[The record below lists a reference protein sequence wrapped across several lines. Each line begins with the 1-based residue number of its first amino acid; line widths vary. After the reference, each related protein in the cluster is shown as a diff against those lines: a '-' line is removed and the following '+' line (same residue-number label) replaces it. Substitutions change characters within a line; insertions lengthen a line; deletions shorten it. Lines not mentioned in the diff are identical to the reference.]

1 MQSKYKISLLRA
13 SLLAAA
19 VALALWT
26 PMAPPAAALLL
37 WLSVGWLF
45 ITALVLDFSHRRS
58 PGLPWQMLAGTLLLG
73 LIAAAPERHA
83 LLIWAWGAVFMLP
96 QHRWAAIFN
105 ACAAMLS
112 CLLLAPVV
120 SLPEWLL
127 MVLSLATLSVLALSR
142 THQLI
147 NMNGDIRQRLRLVP
161 GANLWAGE
169 QLLRDLLREQTRSE
183 REAIHAE
190 VLVIQVKRHQLWP
203 VAQKLCELTYKFEN
217 VYRLNGTTLAT
228 LILSRTSKEAAKR
241 RELLCAALTD
251 SPAIYHQSLME
262 IELASLSIE
271 ALSRY
276 PKRQLSEAA

>member
-105 ACAAMLS
+105 ACAAML
-112 CLLLAPVV
+112 
-120 SLPEWLL
+120 
-127 MVLSLATLSVLALSR
+127 
-142 THQLI
+142 
-147 NMNGDIRQRLRLVP
+147 
-161 GANLWAGE
+161 
-169 QLLRDLLREQTRSE
+169 
-183 REAIHAE
+183 
-190 VLVIQVKRHQLWP
+190 
-203 VAQKLCELTYKFEN
+203 
-217 VYRLNGTTLAT
+217 
-228 LILSRTSKEAAKR
+228 
-241 RELLCAALTD
+241 
-251 SPAIYHQSLME
+251 
-262 IELASLSIE
+262 
-271 ALSRY
+271 
-276 PKRQLSEAA
+276 

>member
-13 SLLAAA
+13 NLLAAA

-26 PMAPPAAALLL
+26 PTAPPAATLLL

-45 ITALVLDFSHRRS
+45 VTALALDFSHRRS

-73 LIAAAPERHA
+73 LIAAAPERHS
-83 LLIWAWGAVFMLP
+83 LLVWAWGAVFMLP
-96 QHRWAAIFN
+96 QHRWTAIFN
-105 ACAAMLS
+105 IGAATLS
-112 CLLLAPVV
+112 CLFIASVM

-127 MVLSLATLSVLALSR
+127 MALSLATLSVLALSR

-161 GANLWAGE
+161 GVNLWAGE
-169 QLLRDLLREQTRSE
+169 QLLRDLMREQTRSE

-203 VAQKLCELTYKFEN
+203 VAQKLCELTYEFEN
-217 VYRLNGTTLAT
+217 VYRLNNTTLAT
-228 LILSRTSKEAAKR
+228 LMLSRSPKEAAKR
-241 RELLCAALTD
+241 LTTLCAALPD
-251 SPAIYHQSLME
+251 SATFYHQPLME
-262 IELASLSIE
+262 IELDALSID

-276 PKRQLSEAA
+276 PKQRLSEAA